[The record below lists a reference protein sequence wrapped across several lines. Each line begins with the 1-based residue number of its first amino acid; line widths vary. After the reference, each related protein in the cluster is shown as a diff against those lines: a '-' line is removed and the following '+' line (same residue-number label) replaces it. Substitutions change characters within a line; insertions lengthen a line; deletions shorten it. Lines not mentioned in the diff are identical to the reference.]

1 MRVGVIV
8 EPRYLRQEMPGA
20 LIRELRARGVVV
32 DLLVP
37 RDGRFDTAEGVLWTG
52 GSASASLGTYDV
64 VLSRNRGGLGLA
76 MLAWAEAAGI
86 RTLNSYRS
94 TQRVRNK
101 AEMGIELEH
110 AGVPCA
116 PTVLADSSAVLAD
129 LPPEWFPLI
138 LKPTYGDN
146 SQGLRL
152 VRHPEGLAD
161 IHWHGDFVL
170 AQHYLENDGFD
181 LKLYVCGDR
190 VWAVQKPSPFNG
202 DPSAA
207 VRRIEPDQ
215 GMVALAH
222 GCGSTFGLEIYGV
235 DAIQTADGPRVLEV
249 NEFPNF
255 TGLGDAAERLA
266 DYVLAA
272 EPAGIGGA
280 A

>member
-1 MRVGVIV
+1 MRIGVIV
-8 EPRYLRQEMPGA
+8 EPRYLRQEMPGG
-20 LIRELRARGVVV
+20 LIRVLRARGVVV
-32 DLLVP
+32 DLLIP
-37 RDGRFDTAEGVLWTG
+37 RDGRFDTADGVLWTD
-52 GSASASLGTYDV
+52 GSASAPLGTYDV

-116 PTVLADSSAVLAD
+116 PTVLADSSAVLAE

-181 LKLYVCGDR
+181 LKLYVCGER

-202 DPSAA
+202 DPRATA
-207 VRRIEPDQ
+207 RRIEPDQ

-222 GCGSTFGLEIYGV
+222 GCGRTFGLEIYGV
-235 DAIQTADGPRVLEV
+235 DAIQTAEGPRVLEV

-272 EPAGIGGA
+272 EPAAIGGA

>member
-1 MRVGVIV
+1 MRIGVIV
-8 EPRYLRQEMPGA
+8 EPRYLQQEMPGA
-20 LIRELRARGVVV
+20 LIRVLRARGIIV

-37 RDGRFDTAEGVLWTG
+37 RDGRFDPAEGVLWAA
-52 GSASASLGTYDV
+52 GSASTPLGAYDV

-86 RTLNSYRS
+86 RTVNTYRS

-101 AEMGIELEH
+101 AEMGIVLEQ
-110 AGVPCA
+110 AGIPCA
-116 PTVLADSSAVLAD
+116 PTVLADSSAVLAE
-129 LPPEWFPLI
+129 LSPAWFPLI

-152 VRHPEGLAD
+152 IRHPEGLAD

-181 LKLYVCGDR
+181 LKLYVCGEQ
-190 VWAVQKPSPFNG
+190 VWAVRKPSPFNG

-207 VRRIEPDQ
+207 ARRIGPDE
-215 GMVALAH
+215 GMAALAL
-222 GCGSTFGLEIYGV
+222 GCGRTFGLEIYGV

-255 TGLGDAAERLA
+255 TGLPDAAARLA
-266 DYVLAA
+266 DYVLQA
-272 EPAGIGGA
+272 EPAGIRGA